1 MNYFIYLNSV
11 FSFLF
16 PTAFLENLEN
26 VPVFLFHFVDHS
38 SIISQCNIVSSVH
51 FTETRDKLLEVIT
64 YCVLVLTSRY
74 SYHCCECRDYRPM
87 PALDRY
93 ETDVL
98 DDEEYDNISQTER
111 AAAEAAM
118 RRRDR
123 EEGILTRR
131 DDLELIYGM
140 HCIILA

>member
-1 MNYFIYLNSV
+1 
-11 FSFLF
+11 
-16 PTAFLENLEN
+16 
-26 VPVFLFHFVDHS
+26 
-38 SIISQCNIVSSVH
+38 
-51 FTETRDKLLEVIT
+51 
-64 YCVLVLTSRY
+64 
-74 SYHCCECRDYRPM
+74 M

-93 ETDVL
+93 DTDVL

-131 DDLELIYGM
+131 GDLELIYGM
-140 HCIILA
+140 HYVILL